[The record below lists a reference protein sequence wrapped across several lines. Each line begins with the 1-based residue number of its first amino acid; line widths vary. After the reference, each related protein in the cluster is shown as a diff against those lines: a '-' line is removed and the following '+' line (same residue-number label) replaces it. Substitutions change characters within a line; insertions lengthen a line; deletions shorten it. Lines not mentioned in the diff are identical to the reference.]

1 MSHSERIAW
10 IRGHGVNYEL
20 SSIGRR
26 CRSFRLFSSF
36 DTKRISTMASSGSG
50 YDLSAATF
58 SPDGRIFQKRKMYK
72 NKYGKPLKN
81 FRVNPEKEEE
91 PSIVEIKGIP
101 TVREPRKRSSRKA
114 TRY

>member
-1 MSHSERIAW
+1 MSVELAVGDRVAGLLNRLPRQIREPERPEQQ
-10 IRGHGVNYEL
+10 VPKY
-20 SSIGRR
+20 
-26 CRSFRLFSSF
+26 
-36 DTKRISTMASSGSG
+36 
-50 YDLSAATF
+50 AANAQGQWPRK
-58 SPDGRIFQKRKMYK
+58 SPTRKMYK

-101 TVREPRKRSSRKA
+101 TVREPRKRSSRKV